1 MAFRDDD
8 DAPAHVRSLRLQ
20 LCLALRRQPD
30 HPWARLLSR
39 RTDEDLSVE
48 ENLTR
53 VSSIRTEARAEA
65 ESGQPSQRSVDEGAA
80 GAEAD
85 TGDSPERDEVPDA
98 GARWEE
104 VVTALLD
111 EVPKA
116 HDPGKKRL
124 VQSTE
129 IYTHWPWPGK
139 FVEDR
144 GWLYMGAFVTQ
155 KRVGGRYTEHESMNH
170 TWIEM
175 LSGVS
180 PSTRA
185 LVVSTHSETVVDPFR
200 DCPCERRALELIQ
213 QCDIALRTQ
222 AEEPAWD
229 LLRIEL
235 LQAFR

>member
-1 MAFRDDD
+1 MAFRNDDD
-8 DAPAHVRSLRLQ
+8 PPAHVRSLRLQ

-30 HPWARLLSR
+30 HPWARLVSR

-48 ENLTR
+48 ENLT
-53 VSSIRTEARAEA
+53 
-65 ESGQPSQRSVDEGAA
+65 SGQPSQRSVDEGAA

-85 TGDSPERDEVPDA
+85 TGDSPERDEVSDA
-98 GARWEE
+98 GASWEE

-129 IYTHWPWPGK
+129 IYTHCPYPI

-144 GWLYMGAFVTQ
+144 GWLYMGAFVTR
-155 KRVGGRYTEHESMNH
+155 KRVGGRWCTEHESMNH

-175 LSGVS
+175 LSRVS
-180 PSTRA
+180 P
-185 LVVSTHSETVVDPFR
+185 
-200 DCPCERRALELIQ
+200 
-213 QCDIALRTQ
+213 
-222 AEEPAWD
+222 
-229 LLRIEL
+229 
-235 LQAFR
+235 